1 MTGRPDLRGVDGAD
15 EPDTAA
21 GAPVSAES
29 YQRLL
34 ERVPAIIY
42 IADAG
47 EVGRWHYVSPQIEA
61 ILGFTAEEWCAD
73 PGLWAERLHPDD
85 RARVLR
91 GETAATGEKPRASI
105 HDGSAKSVAAEY
117 RLRHRDG
124 HAVWVRD
131 DAILVREPD
140 GTNRWHGVI
149 SEITERKRAEAEL
162 ERRAAQQ
169 SAVARLGE
177 HALEGATTAELMHEA
192 VAARRR
198 EPRRRDRR
206 RVRTPRG

>member
-61 ILGFTAEEWCAD
+61 ILGFTAGRVVRG
-73 PGLWAERLHPDD
+73 PGAVGEAAASGGP
-85 RARVLR
+85 RAR
-91 GETAATGEKPRASI
+91 A
-105 HDGSAKSVAAEY
+105 
-117 RLRHRDG
+117 
-124 HAVWVRD
+124 
-131 DAILVREPD
+131 
-140 GTNRWHGVI
+140 
-149 SEITERKRAEAEL
+149 
-162 ERRAAQQ
+162 
-169 SAVARLGE
+169 
-177 HALEGATTAELMHEA
+177 
-192 VAARRR
+192 
-198 EPRRRDRR
+198 PRRVGRDR
-206 RVRTPRG
+206 